1 MGKLG
6 WPFASVDPYPGAE
19 VDDFNHA
26 EHIKDLYLKADP
38 DYPGRYAPIL
48 TFGSLKSI
56 NPYHRFS
63 VPVLWDNQT
72 STVVNNESS
81 EIIRILN
88 TAFNHLLPEKYA
100 NLDLY
105 PSGLQAEIDSTNEWL
120 YESVNSQ
127 CLLGF
132 MTLYCVH

>member
-1 MGKLG
+1 MISTTRNTSRIFISRPILIIPEGTLQ
-6 WPFASVDPYPGAE
+6 
-19 VDDFNHA
+19 
-26 EHIKDLYLKADP
+26 
-38 DYPGRYAPIL
+38 IL

-127 CLLGF
+127 YLLGS
-132 MTLYCVH
+132 MTLYYVH